1 VGIAAGRL
9 ARAGEPAAR
18 PACAPFPLRP
28 PRPAFAAA
36 GAAALAFVV
45 VLQAA
50 DRAYGV
56 QLAAWALSA
65 LAWSAAWLPRGF
77 RLPRP
82 GAEAAIVTALL
93 AAGLAARGVALGT
106 LPAGFYGDEAEFG
119 LRALAVL
126 RGERIAP
133 FTVVFDDHPSL
144 YHWIQAA
151 GIALFGT
158 GIAGVRA
165 AAALAGAL
173 TVPFVYWLLRRD
185 LGRAGAAA
193 GALLF
198 AFSPLH
204 VHLSRLASNNAFV
217 GLCTAAALAAL
228 HRLIRTGVPPA
239 AVHAGSWLGLCF
251 LFGNKAV
258 GLPPAMLAALAGAA
272 LGGNVALRRAARP
285 ALLLAAAA
293 LLVFLPELVHYARSD
308 WYGPLLEH
316 PMRKLVDLDAPRG
329 PGPAA
334 VIAQQAAATLLTF
347 VVQRDRSPFDPGV
360 GFTIVAAAEGALA
373 LVGAALALAR
383 PRRPLAGFLLGW
395 LAVAF
400 ATNALDT
407 RPPQANHLIG
417 VSMLPAAFAAL
428 SVHAAAGWLAAA
440 LRRPALAPALALVV
454 AAGAAAQGAASYA
467 RVARSGSGFAI
478 TTEIGRVMAERS
490 PTCDIAFVTP
500 RMSWDLI
507 STWKYMAPGVRA
519 RAKLVELDPRA
530 RWIEPSGRDVAF
542 IVHPTKLS
550 LLPVLRARYPD
561 ALVEKRYGALGAQLA
576 VVVVVPAAEIARA
589 ELALPAAPASG
600 GR

>member
-1 VGIAAGRL
+1 MLG
-9 ARAGEPAAR
+9 
-18 PACAPFPLRP
+18 
-28 PRPAFAAA
+28 
-36 GAAALAFVV
+36 
-45 VLQAA
+45 LQAA

-56 QLAAWALSA
+56 QLAAWALAA
-65 LAWSAAWLPRGF
+65 LAWSAAWLPHGV

-82 GAEAAIVTALL
+82 GAEAAIVAALL
-93 AAGLAARGVALGT
+93 AVGLAARGVALGS

-119 LRALAVL
+119 LRALALL

-144 YHWIQAA
+144 YHWLQAA
-151 GIALFGT
+151 GMALFGT

-173 TVPFVYWLLRRD
+173 TVPFVYGLLRRD

-204 VHLSRLASNNAFV
+204 VHLTRLASNNAWV

-228 HRLIRTGVPPA
+228 YRLIRTGVAPA

-272 LGGNVALRRAARP
+272 LGGNVALRRAGRP
-285 ALLLAAAA
+285 ALLLVASA

-316 PMRKLVDLDAPRG
+316 PMRKIVDLDAPRG
-329 PGPAA
+329 PGPGA
-334 VIAQQAAATLLTF
+334 VIAQQAAAALLTF
-347 VVQRDRSPFDPGV
+347 VVQPDRSPFNPGG
-360 GFTIVAAAEGALA
+360 GFTIVGAAEGALA

-417 VSMLPAAFAAL
+417 FAMLPAAFGAL
-428 SVHAAAGWLAAA
+428 AVHAAALALAAA
-440 LRRPALAPALALVV
+440 LRRPAMAKAFALALAV
-454 AAGAAAQGAASYA
+454 GAAAQSAAFYA
-467 RVARSGSGFAI
+467 RIGLSGGVFAI

-507 STWKYMAPGVRA
+507 STWKYLAPGVRG
-519 RAKLVELDPRA
+519 RAKLVELDPGV
-530 RWIEPSGRDVAF
+530 RWIVPSGRDVAF
-542 IVHPTKLS
+542 VVHAGKAG
-550 LLPVLRARYPD
+550 LLPVLRARYPG
-561 ALVEKRYGALGAQLA
+561 AAVEERRGPFGELRA
-576 VVVVVPAAEIARA
+576 VVVVVPAADVART
-589 ELALPAAPASG
+589 EPSFPAAAD
-600 GR
+600 REAR

>member
-9 ARAGEPAAR
+9 ARGDDATVR
-18 PACAPFPLRP
+18 PDCAPFPLRP

-36 GAAALAFVV
+36 GAAALVLV
-45 VLQAA
+45 LGLQAA

-77 RLPRP
+77 RLTRP
-82 GAEAAIVTALL
+82 GAEAAIAVALL
-93 AAGLAARGVALGT
+93 AVGLAARGVALGS

-119 LRALAVL
+119 LRALDLL
-126 RGERIAP
+126 RGGRIAP

-144 YHWIQAA
+144 YHWIQAS
-151 GIALFGT
+151 GMALFGT

-165 AAALAGAL
+165 AAALAGGL

-185 LGRAGAAA
+185 LGRGGAAA

-204 VHLSRLASNNAFV
+204 VHLTRLASNNAWV

-228 HRLIRTGVPPA
+228 YRLIRTGVPPA

-258 GLPPAMLAALAGAA
+258 GLPPALLAALAGAA

-285 ALLLAAAA
+285 ALLVVAAA

-316 PMRKLVDLDAPRG
+316 PVRKIVDLDAPRG
-329 PGPAA
+329 PGPGA
-334 VIAQQAAATLLTF
+334 VIAQQAAAALLTF
-347 VVQRDRSPFDPGV
+347 VVQRDRSPFDPGG
-360 GFTIVAAAEGALA
+360 GFTIVGAAEGAFA
-373 LVGAALALAR
+373 LIGAALALAR

-395 LAVAF
+395 LAVAL

-417 VSMLPAAFAAL
+417 VAMLPAAFAAL
-428 SVHAAAGWLAAA
+428 AVHAAARALAAA
-440 LRRPALAPALALVV
+440 LRRPALVPAFALAL
-454 AAGAAAQGAASYA
+454 AAGTAAQSAAFYA
-467 RVARSGSGFAI
+467 RAALSGSSFAI

-490 PTCDIAFVTP
+490 STCDIAFVTP

-507 STWKYMAPGVRA
+507 STWKYMAPGVRGS
-519 RAKLVELDPRA
+519 AKLVELDPRA
-530 RWIEPSGRDVAF
+530 RWIVPSGRDVAF
-542 IVHPTKLS
+542 VVHAGRIR

-561 ALVEKRYGALGAQLA
+561 AAVEERRGPLGHLLA
-576 VVVVVPAAEIARA
+576 AVVVVPAAEIART
-589 ELALPAAPASG
+589 ERALPGAPAS
-600 GR
+600 RDR